1 MLSFDATCQG
11 LRPVRKGE
19 AGTWTDYA
27 LPLTLLWAYLVVV
40 LDLFARKTGGVG
52 NEIQFSPDNKLTIR
66 ALEMVWERQGST
78 TGKSDP
84 HTATTDGLM
93 LIHLVYSGLASAIT
107 LAFRFASVDS
117 LLLLFVR
124 RV

>member
-1 MLSFDATCQG
+1 MKKLPYSLIDEKQFLLASLPSQKEVERRNLLSFDATCQG

-40 LDLFARKTGGVG
+40 LDLFARKPGGVG
-52 NEIQFSPDNKLTIR
+52 NEIQFSPDNKLAIR

-78 TGKSDP
+78 TGKK
-84 HTATTDGLM
+84 
-93 LIHLVYSGLASAIT
+93 
-107 LAFRFASVDS
+107 
-117 LLLLFVR
+117 
-124 RV
+124 